1 MIVGFSVAS
10 ARGHFEYNII
20 FINNKNNLKNNIFRK
35 SFKYLIELGGCLI
48 KSFNI
53 QINKSLI

>member
-10 ARGHFEYNII
+10 ASGHFEYNII
-20 FINNKNNLKNNIFRK
+20 FINNKNNLKNNIFGK

-53 QINKSLI
+53 